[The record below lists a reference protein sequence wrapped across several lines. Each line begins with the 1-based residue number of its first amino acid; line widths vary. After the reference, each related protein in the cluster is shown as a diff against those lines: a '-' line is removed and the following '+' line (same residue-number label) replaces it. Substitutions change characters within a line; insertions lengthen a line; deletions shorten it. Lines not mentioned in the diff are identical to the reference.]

1 MIRTLADLRADR
13 RHEARRL
20 EGAQRILTRMQ
31 SGETLHLTYTR
42 HGPRWELSGGGRV
55 DGNIAELVVQS
66 ASVVNAGDVLFAGSM
81 SQTYQWWREE
91 A

>member
-1 MIRTLADLRADR
+1 MIRTLADLR
-13 RHEARRL
+13 HEARRL
-20 EGAQRILTRMQ
+20 EDAQRILAKMQ
-31 SGETLHLTYTR
+31 SGESLHLTYTR
-42 HGPRWELSGGGRV
+42 HGPHWSLSGGDRV